1 MKLMKRTNSS
11 EKRML
16 AFQLNKLKSKL
27 NEDLNSKVSKS
38 SQVIGLERQA

>member
-11 EKRML
+11 EKRTL
-16 AFQLNKLKSKL
+16 AFQLNKLRSKL
-27 NEDLNSKVSKS
+27 NEDLSIKVSKS

>member
-1 MKLMKRTNSS
+1 
-11 EKRML
+11 ML

-27 NEDLNSKVSKS
+27 NEDLSIKVSKS